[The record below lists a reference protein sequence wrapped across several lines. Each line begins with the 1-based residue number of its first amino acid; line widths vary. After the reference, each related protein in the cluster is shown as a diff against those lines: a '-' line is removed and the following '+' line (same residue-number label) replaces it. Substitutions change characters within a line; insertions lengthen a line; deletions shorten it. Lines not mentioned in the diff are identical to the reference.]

1 MAAIEWSEN
10 PLRICQSQRAADRWP
25 KPNFQR
31 LRGLLIY
38 LIAYL
43 NTKWPYLEYFLL
55 IIFLKKNAQSDSC
68 NYHRDFGTTGIP
80 ASFISLPHVLGCGM
94 KDPGNE
100 VAEIHDRSDKWHFFS
115 SL

>member
-43 NTKWPYLEYFLL
+43 NNKMALFG
-55 IIFLKKNAQSDSC
+55 IFSTDN
-68 NYHRDFGTTGIP
+68 IP
-80 ASFISLPHVLGCGM
+80 
-94 KDPGNE
+94 
-100 VAEIHDRSDKWHFFS
+100 
-115 SL
+115 